1 MKNKEIPNV
10 LSIKEH
16 GLAKGQEKEKE
27 KEKQNKTIYI
37 YIYIYS

>member
-27 KEKQNKTIYI
+27 KKTKQ
-37 YIYIYS
+37 YIYS

>member
-10 LSIKEH
+10 LSIKGH

-27 KEKQNKTIYI
+27 KEKEK
-37 YIYIYS
+37 

>member
-16 GLAKGQEKEKE
+16 GLANGQEKKKE
-27 KEKQNKTIYI
+27 KKQNNIYI
-37 YIYIYS
+37 